1 MCQVISSW
9 PQGVV
14 PSSDLICACRK
25 LKQKVGTYKL
35 VYQCQA
41 DLQLRV
47 HSTWQQKW
55 KQQSPRGCFFPL
67 CFLNM
72 LVSKGSRSGSQNKR
86 RSSPA
91 QLTSSPRRRLLSSF
105 MTSKRQADEEV
116 GLPKQSSATKRIPQ
130 ALLEYL
136 ILIFFMFYIANICG
150 FFFFCFLYL

>member
-1 MCQVISSW
+1 M
-9 PQGVV
+9 
-14 PSSDLICACRK
+14 
-25 LKQKVGTYKL
+25 
-35 VYQCQA
+35 
-41 DLQLRV
+41 
-47 HSTWQQKW
+47 
-55 KQQSPRGCFFPL
+55 CFFPL

-136 ILIFFMFYIANICG
+136 ILIFFMFYIANICV
-150 FFFFCFLYL
+150 FFFFLFPVPLRKRLRGFNSAVVCARTQQCEDFTLKACTRCSCLILHKSQNSH